1 MRGSDGIVLLRFAQP
16 NHRYPLVSAGQL
28 SAARDQSTQP
38 TLPLDQRPTRERS
51 SSSTAHMSLKI
62 GSRDDGT
69 RLGVTR
75 AFLSGERV
83 FLGPKQTLTP
93 GLYTT
98 ANDYT

>member
-1 MRGSDGIVLLRFAQP
+1 
-16 NHRYPLVSAGQL
+16 
-28 SAARDQSTQP
+28 
-38 TLPLDQRPTRERS
+38 
-51 SSSTAHMSLKI
+51 MSLKI

>member
-51 SSSTAHMSLKI
+51 SSSTANMSFRSDRARMARGLA
-62 GSRDDGT
+62 SRE
-69 RLGVTR
+69 
-75 AFLSGERV
+75 LSC
-83 FLGPKQTLTP
+83 
-93 GLYTT
+93 
-98 ANDYT
+98 